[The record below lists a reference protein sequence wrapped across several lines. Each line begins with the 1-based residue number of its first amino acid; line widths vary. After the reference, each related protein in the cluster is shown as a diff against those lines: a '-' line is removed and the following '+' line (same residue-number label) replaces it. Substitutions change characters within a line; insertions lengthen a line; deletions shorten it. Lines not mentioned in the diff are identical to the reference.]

1 MCTSLHNGLTACFH
15 MWVFIIMSGGLWS
28 RRDDKWYFSG
38 REALEIYS
46 LEKVYFYAWDLE
58 KLSPCFYCASRI
70 IRFIKLLQMR
80 LFYLYYCSLVTPGK
94 QYDCVRMGVIWVS
107 DWEHHALLLKVA
119 MRQITFLKVDQVEW
133 NFIMHIFNLC
143 KIKYIYS
150 GDIQRKK

>member
-1 MCTSLHNGLTACFH
+1 
-15 MWVFIIMSGGLWS
+15 
-28 RRDDKWYFSG
+28 
-38 REALEIYS
+38 
-46 LEKVYFYAWDLE
+46 
-58 KLSPCFYCASRI
+58 
-70 IRFIKLLQMR
+70 MR
-80 LFYLYYCSLVTPGK
+80 LFYLYYGSLVTPGK
-94 QYDCVRMGVIWVS
+94 QYDCARMGVIWVS